1 MKFEIKPVFGGF
13 EALFKNFI
21 ETININDVHL
31 NVKHILAYILSIYY
45 NKVVHIYIYKL
56 FLKKLKS

>member
-1 MKFEIKPVFGGF
+1 MKFEIKPVFSGF

-31 NVKHILAYILSIYY
+31 NVKHILACILSIYY

-56 FLKKLKS
+56 FF